1 MAEKQ
6 ITVDPTVSTSES
18 MYVPENGDLSP
29 AYAPYAGTM
38 PPATERGFLTGGFAV
53 PKDLT
58 RADYRASFHKLLEL
72 TAALHRAPV
81 AIVAG
86 TDGSGLESR
95 ARVGIICR
103 SRVDSGESAANCYD
117 QPCPPGECG
126 RLNRFH
132 HGWQEGG
139 SCASGWRSFQPHWRS
154 APYRMGTV
162 RRQAYE
168 CRRTASGSGVHRP
181 AALSSNSRRC

>member
-58 RADYRASFHKLLEL
+58 RADYRASFHKLLDL
-72 TAALHRAPV
+72 TAALHRAHV

-86 TDGSGLESR
+86 TDGTGLEVVRELELYVEAGLSPAEPR
-95 ARVGIICR
+95 QAATISPARLVNVAASTGSITVGKKADLVL
-103 SRVDSGESAANCYD
+103 VDGDPSNRIGD
-117 QPCPPGECG
+117 QRHTVWVLSEG
-126 RLNRFH
+126 RLMNADELR
-132 HGWQEGG
+132 
-139 SCASGWRSFQPHWRS
+139 
-154 APYRMGTV
+154 
-162 RRQAYE
+162 
-168 CRRTASGSGVHRP
+168 
-181 AALSSNSRRC
+181 AAAGFTGPPR